1 MTNSSIDDSA
11 PVLAG
16 INTPAL
22 PWSPDDA
29 WIGVGLLV
37 VIQFAF
43 AMAILILKPLKIY
56 GTYLVVILELIYLL
70 PVVIILALRHAQ
82 FKLLGYRRFDP
93 RFILIG
99 CSLLVPAYV
108 ITIIN
113 NSLFLTFG
121 KDIQANEI
129 LQLLNTLSSPYSFIF
144 TGVIIAPIVEESFF
158 RGFLFA
164 GFRGRYGWNKAA
176 LLSSAIFAAAHLQP
190 SVLVPTFIL
199 GYMFSYLYQKSN
211 SIFPGMLMHFL
222 VNAFGII
229 TIFVLT
235 RSGLPIPR

>member
-1 MTNSSIDDSA
+1 MTNPIIDNSA
-11 PVLAG
+11 PAPAG
-16 INTPAL
+16 SEAPAL

-43 AMAILILKPLKIY
+43 AAAILIFKPLKIY
-56 GTYLVVILELIYLL
+56 GTYIVVILELIYLV
-70 PVVIILALRHAQ
+70 PVVIILSLRHAQ

-93 RFILIG
+93 RFIVAGIG
-99 CSLLVPAYV
+99 LLVPAYM

-121 KDIQANEI
+121 KNIQANEI
-129 LQLLNTLSSPYSFIF
+129 LQLLKTLSSPYSFIF
-144 TGVIIAPIVEESFF
+144 TGVIIAPFVEESFF

-190 SVLVPTFIL
+190 SVLVPTFVL
-199 GYMFSYLYQKSN
+199 GYVFSYLYQKSN
-211 SIFPGMLMHFL
+211 SILPGMLMHFL
-222 VNAFGII
+222 VNAFGLF

-235 RSGLPIPR
+235 RAGVPIPR